1 MRSLFMVLDYPQWV
15 GWRVRRPGRRVGVT
29 GLAALN
35 EHIRTHHGC
44 GFAICENA
52 LNLVPGE
59 GSETAEVMVVGEAP
73 GRFEDEQGRPFVG
86 RAGQLLDELLA
97 VAGLAR
103 AEVFI
108 TNVVKARPPGNR
120 DPTRAEV
127 EHWMPVLEDQ
137 LALVSP
143 RLVVPLGR
151 HALAHFAPGARIGE
165 AHGRLLIERGRALYP
180 LYHPAAALRSTK
192 LRGTLFGDARRLPDA
207 LAELPRP

>member
-1 MRSLFMVLDYPQWV
+1 MSALDELHE
-15 GWRVRRPGRRVGVT
+15 R
-29 GLAALN
+29 
-35 EHIRTHHGC
+35 IRTHTGC
-44 GFAICENA
+44 GFEICEGA
-52 LNLVPGE
+52 THLVPGE
-59 GSETAEVMVVGEAP
+59 GSGTADVMIVGEAP

-97 VAGLAR
+97 AAGLVR
-103 AEVFI
+103 ADVFI
-108 TNVVKARPPGNR
+108 TNVVKARPPRNR

-151 HALAHFAPGARIGE
+151 HALAHFAPIAKIGE
-165 AHGRLLIERGRALYP
+165 VHGVLTIERGRALYP

-192 LRGTLFGDARRLPDA
+192 LRETLFADARGIPDA
-207 LAELPRP
+207 LASLPTP